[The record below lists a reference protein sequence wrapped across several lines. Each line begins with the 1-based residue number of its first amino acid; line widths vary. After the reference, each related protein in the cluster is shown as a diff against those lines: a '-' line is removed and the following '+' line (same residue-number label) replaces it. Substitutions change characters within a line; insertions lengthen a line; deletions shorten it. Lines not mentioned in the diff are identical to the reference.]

1 MIYYNINKIPVKIG
15 DQLIE
20 INSFNSGTTIA
31 SVAGLNRLVF
41 EGAID
46 GAQLGKITEGM
57 DMNFIIGALQNKKF
71 SGKLIFIA
79 LKGKDE
85 NGTIKYPIEG
95 NVYND
100 NG

>member
-46 GAQLGKITEGM
+46 GAQVGKITEGM
-57 DMNFIIGALQNKKF
+57 DMNFIIGAL
-71 SGKLIFIA
+71 
-79 LKGKDE
+79 
-85 NGTIKYPIEG
+85 
-95 NVYND
+95 
-100 NG
+100 